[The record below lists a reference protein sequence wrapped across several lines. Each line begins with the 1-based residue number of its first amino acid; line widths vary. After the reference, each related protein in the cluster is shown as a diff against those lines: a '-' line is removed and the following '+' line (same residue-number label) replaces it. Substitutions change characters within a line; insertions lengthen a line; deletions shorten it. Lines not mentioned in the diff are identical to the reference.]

1 MAEPETQPERIDLR
15 RADDPRDVVH
25 RVVACLAQGGV
36 VGLPTGDAYGLF
48 ASALKPEAVARLG
61 VPRGAD
67 GPPPSLFV
75 KGADEVADWVPDVT
89 TAGLRLARR
98 GWPGPLTL
106 VYRGRVAEGLAS
118 RLPGSVRSL
127 VLRDSSISLRAP
139 AHPLLREA
147 LRLLPGPV
155 LLSGSVARAG
165 DLEAGP
171 RYDLLVDDGPVG
183 RGEVPT
189 VVLVEGESWSVLA
202 EGSIDAGEL
211 RRMAGTLILFVCT
224 GNTCRSPMAE
234 ALCKAELA
242 RRLGCEPG
250 SLEDEGYVVLSAGVA
265 AHPGMPAAA
274 YAVDVVRSRGGSLKD
289 HASRV
294 VTTSLAAAADHVLAM
309 TAEHLEILLEHAP
322 EARQKARLLDPSGG
336 DLDDPIGSGR
346 EVYVETAREI
356 ESHLRHLLDELGVVA
371 RKRG

>member
-25 RVVACLAQGGV
+25 RVVACLAQGGI
-36 VGLPTGDAYGLF
+36 VGLPTGDAYGCF
-48 ASALKPEAVARLG
+48 ASVLKPEAVARLG
-61 VPRGAD
+61 VSGQSD
-67 GPPPSLFV
+67 GPLPSLFV
-75 KGADEVADWVPDVT
+75 KGADEVPDWVPDVGQ
-89 TAGLRLARR
+89 AGLRLATR

-106 VYRGRVAEGLAS
+106 VFRGKVDEGLAS
-118 RLPGSVRSL
+118 RLPGAVRSL
-127 VLRDSSISLRAP
+127 VVRDSSISLRAP
-139 AHPLLREA
+139 AHPLLREV

-155 LLSGSVARAG
+155 LLSGRVARAA
-165 DLEAGP
+165 DLESGP
-171 RYDLLVDDGPVG
+171 RCDILVDDGPAV
-183 RGEVPT
+183 RDELPT
-189 VVLVEGESWSVLA
+189 VVLVEGENWSVLS
-202 EGSIDAGEL
+202 EGAVGSGEL

-250 SLEDEGYVVLSAGVA
+250 SLEDQGFVVMSAGVA

-274 YAVDVVRSRGGSLKD
+274 HAVEVVRSRGGSLKD
-289 HASRV
+289 HASQM

-309 TAEHLEILLEHAP
+309 TADHLEVLLEHVP
-322 EARQKARLLDPSGG
+322 EVRQKARLLDPTGG

-346 EVYVETAREI
+346 EVYLETAREI

-371 RKRG
+371 RSQG